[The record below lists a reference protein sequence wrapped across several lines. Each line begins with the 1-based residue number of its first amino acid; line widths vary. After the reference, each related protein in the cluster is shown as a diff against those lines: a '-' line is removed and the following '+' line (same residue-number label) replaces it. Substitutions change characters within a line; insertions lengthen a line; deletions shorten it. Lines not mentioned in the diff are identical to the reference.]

1 MRPNWVR
8 WTMTAFLGLLIV
20 AAVAYAFMPRP
31 VPADLA
37 AVTRGTLIVAVE
49 EEGRT
54 RVKEAYVVSAP
65 VAGRVLRIERHVGD
79 GVTAGETVIA
89 SIRPTDPTFLD
100 VRSKRQAEAM
110 VQAAMAAEALAAAEL
125 QRADAE
131 RDFAAADLERARKL
145 AAGSTISRQ
154 ALDRAEMQART
165 RRAAVAAATA
175 LLRVRS
181 FELETARAAL
191 IEPGRNGGTGSAGD
205 CCIEVRS
212 PVSGRVLRLLHE
224 SESVIVAGTPL
235 VEIGDPS
242 GLELVV
248 DLLSADAVRVAEG
261 AEVMIE
267 QWGGDSVLA
276 GRVRRIEPYG
286 FTKVSALGIEEQR
299 VNVIID
305 FSDPPARWRQ
315 LGHGYRVVARIV
327 VSRGENV
334 LLAPVN
340 ALFREDAEWAV
351 FLVAEGRARTRRVTV
366 GRRNSRHAEILDGLA
381 EGEILVVHPSD
392 RITDGALVAQR
403 PGG

>member
-1 MRPNWVR
+1 M
-8 WTMTAFLGLLIV
+8 
-20 AAVAYAFMPRP
+20 
-31 VPADLA
+31 
-37 AVTRGTLIVAVE
+37 
-49 EEGRT
+49 
-54 RVKEAYVVSAP
+54 
-65 VAGRVLRIERHVGD
+65 
-79 GVTAGETVIA
+79 
-89 SIRPTDPTFLD
+89 
-100 VRSKRQAEAM
+100 
-110 VQAAMAAEALAAAEL
+110 
-125 QRADAE
+125 
-131 RDFAAADLERARKL
+131 
-145 AAGSTISRQ
+145 
-154 ALDRAEMQART
+154 
-165 RRAAVAAATA
+165 
-175 LLRVRS
+175 RS

-191 IEPGRNGGTGSAGD
+191 IEPGRNGGTGSDGA
-205 CCIEVRS
+205 CCIEVRW

-235 VEIGDPS
+235 VEIGDPG

-305 FSDPPARWRQ
+305 FSDSPARWRQ

-381 EGEILVVHPSD
+381 EGEMLVVHPSD
-392 RITDGALVAQR
+392 RITDGTPVAPR